1 MAKVFKKTLTVRGIE
16 ENVKRFAS
24 SLKNARYLLDGEFK
38 EMDFL
43 KVNKTED
50 TVSIYLY
57 FNDGVV
63 GNISNVEIFDLEDEV
78 IIMADDEF
86 TKSRYKGFY
95 ILFEYTFVEGIN
107 DEVY

>member
-24 SLKNARYLLDGEFK
+24 SLKNVKYLLDGEFK

-43 KVNKTED
+43 KVSKTED

-57 FNDGVV
+57 FDDGIV
-63 GNISNVEIFDLEDEV
+63 GDISNVEILDMEDEV
-78 IIMADDEF
+78 IIRADDKF

-95 ILFEYTFVEGIN
+95 ILFEYTFIE
-107 DEVY
+107 EVM